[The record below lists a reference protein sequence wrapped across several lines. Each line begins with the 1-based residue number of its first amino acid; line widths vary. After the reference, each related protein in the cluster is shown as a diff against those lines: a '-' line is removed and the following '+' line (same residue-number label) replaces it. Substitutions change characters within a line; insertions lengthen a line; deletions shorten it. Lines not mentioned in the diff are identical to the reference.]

1 MVGNEHSGG
10 EYNRSIA
17 LSNGDAA
24 ALQARRYAVPGEYFG
39 ETDPGASEGPDIFRY
54 LHILVKHWLVILAA
68 VIVSTAVGLTLTL
81 MTQPIYTASVTLQI
95 DKEAPRV
102 LDGDSLNSP
111 RDVTSYDEFFQT
123 QYGLLNSRSLAL
135 RTVDRLNLVNDA
147 AFLRA
152 YDIKPEARRDPEGLR
167 QSLAGILQG
176 SLDVTPIQR
185 SRLVRVAF
193 SSPDPNVSARIAN
206 GIAEN
211 FIASTLERRFD
222 ATAYARKF
230 LEERIALIRAK
241 LEASERQLVE
251 YAKAEQIVS
260 IGGGGG
266 AAAGA
271 DSGGG
276 AIRGSSDSGNQS
288 LLNSSLS
295 GLNSALTEARA
306 ARIVAEE
313 RWRQA
318 QRGSGADL
326 PEVMQS
332 PTIQALTNTRSGL
345 EADYQQKLQT
355 YRPEFPEMV
364 QLRTRIAE
372 LDRQIQA
379 EVATIQ
385 GSIKRQYEMA
395 LGQERS
401 FQAQVN
407 RLTGA
412 SLDLRGRT
420 IQYDIIQREVD
431 TNRTLYDG
439 LLQRYKEIG
448 VAGGLSTNNV
458 SVVDP
463 ARAPG
468 GPSKPQPIKN
478 LIAAAFI
485 GLLLGLGV
493 SFLLEA
499 LDETVRAPQDVES
512 QLGLPLLGTIPKLE
526 KGVSPAEAAMNI
538 RSSFSEAYYSTRT
551 ALQFSTDSG
560 VPKSILV
567 VSARPSEGKT
577 TSAVNLAHSLAR
589 LGARVLLVDADLR
602 NPSVHRVLMAQ
613 NSTGLSNYL
622 SGGMSIDQLAQV
634 VDIPNLLVLTSGP
647 LPPSPAELL
656 SSARLTEL
664 LQEAMLAFD
673 HVVIDGPPVMG
684 LADAPLIG
692 SRAAGTVLVV
702 EAGQTGRR
710 LVKAAIRRMRLANAR
725 MLGVLLT
732 KFDARNSAYGYGYG
746 YGYGYQYSYDYG
758 TKPALPTKS

>member
-10 EYNRSIA
+10 EYNRSVA
-17 LSNGDAA
+17 LSHVDGA
-24 ALQARRYAVPGEYFG
+24 ALQARRYGVPGEYFG
-39 ETDPGASEGPDIFRY
+39 DVNPATDEGPDIFRY

-68 VIVSTAVGLTLTL
+68 IVVSMAVGLTLTL
-81 MTQPIYTASVTLQI
+81 MTQPIYTAAVTLQI
-95 DKEAPRV
+95 DKEAPKV

-111 RDVTSYDEFFQT
+111 QDTTSYDEFFQT

-147 AFLRA
+147 SFLKA
-152 YDIKPEARRDPEGLR
+152 YDIGPETRRDPEGLR
-167 QSLAGILQG
+167 QSLAGILQD
-176 SLDVTPIQR
+176 SLEVTPIQR

-206 GIAEN
+206 GISEN

-222 ATAYARKF
+222 ATSYARKF
-230 LEERIALIRAK
+230 LEERIALTRAK

-266 AAAGA
+266 GGA
-271 DSGGG
+271 DAGGG
-276 AIRGSSDSGNQS
+276 AGGGVRSSSDSGNQS

-306 ARIVAEE
+306 ARIIAEE

-332 PTIQALTNTRSGL
+332 PTIQALTQTRSAL

-364 QLRTRIAE
+364 QLRTRITE
-372 LDRQIQA
+372 LDRQIKA

-385 GSIKRQYEMA
+385 GSVKRQYEMA

-401 FQAQVN
+401 FEAQVN

-458 SVVDP
+458 SVVDA

-478 LIAAAFI
+478 LIAAAFAGI
-485 GLLLGLGV
+485 LLGLGLAL
-493 SFLLEA
+493 LLEM
-499 LDETVRAPQDVES
+499 LDETVRAPQDVEAH
-512 QLGLPLLGTIPKLE
+512 LGLPLLGTIPKLD
-526 KGVSPAEAAMNI
+526 KGVMPAEASADI
-538 RSSFSEAYYSTRT
+538 RSSFSEAYYSART

-560 VPKSILV
+560 VPRSILV

-577 TSAVNLAHSLAR
+577 TSAVNLAQSFAR
-589 LGARVLLVDADLR
+589 LGARVLLVDGDLR
-602 NPSVHRVLMAQ
+602 NPSLHRVLQAQ
-613 NSTGLSNYL
+613 NAAGVSNYL
-622 SGGMSIDQLAQV
+622 SGGMTIEQLAQV
-634 VDIPNLLVLTSGP
+634 TDWPSLFLMSSGP

-656 SSARLTEL
+656 SSSRLNDL
-664 LQEAMLAFD
+664 LAEAMQSYD

-692 SRAAGTVLVV
+692 SRVAGVVMVV

-710 LVKAAIRRMRLANAR
+710 LVKAAIRRMRLANSR
-725 MLGVLLT
+725 LLGVLLT
-732 KFDARNSAYGYGYG
+732 KFDARNNAYGYG

-758 TKPALPTKS
+758 AKPALPSKS

>member
-10 EYNRSIA
+10 EYNRSVA
-17 LSNGDAA
+17 LSHSDGA
-24 ALQARRYAVPGEYFG
+24 ALQARRFGVPGEYFG
-39 ETDPGASEGPDIFRY
+39 DADPAASEGPDIFRY

-81 MTQPIYTASVTLQI
+81 MTQPIYTAAVTLQI

-111 RDVTSYDEFFQT
+111 RDTTSYDEFFQT

-135 RTVDRLNLVNDA
+135 RTVDRLNLINDA
-147 AFLRA
+147 AFLKA
-152 YDIKPEARRDPEGLR
+152 YDIGPEARRNPEGLR

-222 ATAYARKF
+222 ATSYARKF

-241 LEASERQLVE
+241 LEASERQLVD

-266 AAAGA
+266 GIET
-271 DSGGG
+271 GGG
-276 AIRGSSDSGNQS
+276 AEGGVRGSSNSGNQS
-288 LLNSSLS
+288 LLNSSLT
-295 GLNSALTEARA
+295 GLNSALTDARA
-306 ARIVAEE
+306 ARIIAEE

-326 PEVMQS
+326 PEVLQS
-332 PTIQALTNTRSGL
+332 ATIQGLTATRSAL

-355 YRPEFPEMV
+355 FRPEFPEMV

-385 GSIKRQYEMA
+385 GSVKRQYETA

-401 FQAQVN
+401 FEAQVN

-485 GLLLGLGV
+485 GLLLGLGA

-499 LDETVRAPQDVES
+499 LDETIRAPQDVET

-577 TSAVNLAHSLAR
+577 TSAVNLAQSLAR

-602 NPSVHRVLMAQ
+602 NPSVHRVLKAQ
-613 NSTGLSNYL
+613 NATGLSNYL
-622 SGGMSIDQLAQV
+622 SGGMSIEQLAQA

-664 LQEAMLAFD
+664 LQEAMRTFD

-710 LVKAAIRRMRLANAR
+710 LVKAAIRRMRLANSR

-758 TKPALPTKS
+758 AKPTLPSKS

>member
-1 MVGNEHSGG
+1 MVGNQHSGG
-10 EYNRSIA
+10 DYTGAVTVANGALATVQNRRVG
-17 LSNGDAA
+17 L
-24 ALQARRYAVPGEYFG
+24 PGEFFDESDPAGG
-39 ETDPGASEGPDIFRY
+39 EGLDLFRY
-54 LHILVKHWLVILAA
+54 LHILQKHWLVIVAA
-68 VIVSTAVGLTLTL
+68 IVVSIAVGLTLTL
-81 MTQPIYTASVTLQI
+81 MTQRIYTAAVTLQI

-135 RTVDRLNLVNDA
+135 RTVDRLNLVNDT
-147 AFLRA
+147 AFLKA
-152 YDIKPEARRDPEGLR
+152 YGIGPEARRDPERLR

-176 SLDVTPIQR
+176 SLQVTPVQR

-211 FIASTLERRFD
+211 FISSTLERRFD
-222 ATAYARKF
+222 ASSYARKF
-230 LEERIALIRAK
+230 LEERIASIREK
-241 LEASERQLVE
+241 LEASERQLVD

-266 AAAGA
+266 AAKPGES
-271 DSGGG
+271 SGGG
-276 AIRGSSDSGNQS
+276 GESGGNQS

-306 ARIVAEE
+306 ARIMAEE

-332 PTIQALTNTRSGL
+332 PTIQALTNTRSAL

-364 QLRTRIAE
+364 QLKTRIGE
-372 LDRQIQA
+372 LDRQIQS
-379 EVATIQ
+379 EVSTIQ
-385 GSIKRQYEMA
+385 GSIKRQYDMA
-395 LGQERS
+395 VGQERS
-401 FQAQVN
+401 FEAQVN

-463 ARAPG
+463 ARVPG
-468 GPSKPQPIKN
+468 APSKPQPVKN

-485 GLLLGLGV
+485 GLLLGLGA

-499 LDETVRAPQDVES
+499 LDETVRAPQDVEP

-526 KGVSPAEAAMNI
+526 KGLSPAEAAMNI
-538 RSSFSEAYYSTRT
+538 RSHFSEAYYSART

-577 TSAVNLAHSLAR
+577 TSAINLAQSLSR

-602 NPSVHRVLMAQ
+602 NPSVHRALRAQ
-613 NSTGLSNYL
+613 NEAGLSNYL
-622 SGGMSIDQLAQV
+622 SGAASIDQLAQA
-634 VDIPNLLVLTSGP
+634 VDVPNLLVMTSGP

-656 SSARLTEL
+656 SSSRLTEL
-664 LQEAMLAFD
+664 LQEAMETFD

-692 SRAAGTVLVV
+692 SRAASTVLVV
-702 EAGQTGRR
+702 EAGKTGRR
-710 LVKAAIRRMRLANAR
+710 LVKAAIRRMRLANSR
-725 MLGVLLT
+725 LLGVLLT
-732 KFDARNSAYGYGYG
+732 KFDARNTSYGYGYG

-758 TKPALPTKS
+758 AKPALPPQA